1 MAASCILQ
9 IHAINN
15 VNIIAR
21 LVPFLYF
28 RDADIKI
35 KRVA

>member
-1 MAASCILQ
+1 MATSCILQ

-28 RDADIKI
+28 RATVIKI
-35 KRVA
+35 KKVA